1 MSLIRVRRERKEE
14 MSGHLARPP
23 RLWKQ
28 ILGLILVLF
37 LMYYLSRLF

>member
-14 MSGHLARPP
+14 MGGRPARPP

-28 ILGLILVLF
+28 IAVLVVVLLIL
-37 LMYYLSRLF
+37 YYLSRIV